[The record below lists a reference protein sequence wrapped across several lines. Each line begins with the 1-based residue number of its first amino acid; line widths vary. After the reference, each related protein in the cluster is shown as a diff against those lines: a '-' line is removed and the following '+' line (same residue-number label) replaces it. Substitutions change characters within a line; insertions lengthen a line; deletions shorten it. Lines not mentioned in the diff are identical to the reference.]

1 MYQKKRQVCG
11 ERNKTK
17 VYRENEVSI
26 PKKQYTQEPT
36 EQDFSHLLGTNWPRK
51 IYTAE
56 D

>member
-1 MYQKKRQVCG
+1 MELNRKRKLVS
-11 ERNKTK
+11 ETKTK